1 VAGLRPPP
9 IPGRLSPPLRAELD
23 ARLHRYLDL
32 LLERNGSLNLTAVRD
47 PATAWEKLILGSL
60 EVIEAH
66 HFSGDESVAD
76 VGSGGGLPGIPLK
89 LALPDL
95 RLCLVESDQRKAEF
109 LRDAVV
115 ALELTGVEVE
125 ARRAEE
131 LGRDPRH
138 RDAYDLVVSRAAAKA
153 PVAAEYCLPLVRPG
167 GKLLA
172 LARYRDWE
180 AARGAIGQLGGR
192 LEGERQG
199 TVVVRKIK
207 PTPDQFPRRVGI
219 PGKRPL

>member
-1 VAGLRPPP
+1 
-9 IPGRLSPPLRAELD
+9 
-23 ARLHRYLDL
+23 
-32 LLERNGSLNLTAVRD
+32 LTAVRD

-66 HFSGDESVAD
+66 QFSGDESVAD

-89 LALPDL
+89 LALPNL

-115 ALELTGVEVE
+115 ALDLTGVEVE

-138 RDAYDLVVSRAAAKA
+138 RDAYDLVVTRAAAKA

-180 AARGAIGQLGGR
+180 VTRRAIGQLGGR
-192 LEGERQG
+192 LESQRQG
-199 TVVVRKIK
+199 TVVVSKVK